1 MMKKLLLVIGVSYA
15 CITNAQVNTQ
25 LAQSLQKSL
34 DSVCAIYNIKGVTAA
49 VLIPGEGIWEG
60 TYGISKPGEPVTKNM
75 AFGMGSNTKTYVAAL
90 LLKLQQAGKL
100 SLNDTIGKWIQG
112 YPNIPG
118 NVTIKQCI
126 NHTSGIAEYL
136 SAAVND
142 SLLENPP
149 KIWTLPEILSTV
161 SAPNFAPGTSWS
173 YSNTGYVIAG
183 IIIEAVTGKTYQQAM
198 HEWILDSAGY
208 NHTFFYG
215 EPNSAPS
222 PGQWTMNLTGT
233 SMVEMNSYP
242 VNIIPQLFSLASTA
256 GGLMCTASDNVRFWF
271 DLVKGNLLDR
281 SLFKEMI
288 QVVPVSSG
296 TSYGLGLFRLN
307 RRINNRTVYSHGGTF
322 LGFINENVIDTFSG
336 AVVSVLNNQ
345 DSISNSRIL
354 SSVVPALHR
363 HTLNLQYLS
372 VAQPKLHQSIKVYP
386 NPANHYL
393 AIDEY
398 SKLSEIKLMDLTG
411 RVRLETVAQP
421 QINTAELPDGM
432 YILWATDKDGENH
445 YYQRILIQH

>member
-1 MMKKLLLVIGVSYA
+1 MIKKLLLLLTFSYGVLVH
-15 CITNAQVNTQ
+15 AQINPQ
-25 LAQSLQKSL
+25 MAQSLQKSL
-34 DSVCAIYNIKGVTAA
+34 DSVCTLYNIKGATAA
-49 VLIPGEGIWEG
+49 VLVPGQGIWEG
-60 TYGISKPGEPVTKNM
+60 THGISKPNEPVNKSM
-75 AFGMGSNTKTYVAAL
+75 AFGMGSNTKTYIAAL

-118 NVTIKQCI
+118 SVTIKQCL
-126 NHTSGIAEYL
+126 NHTTGIAEYL

-142 SLLENPP
+142 SLLQNPP
-149 KIWTLPEILSTV
+149 KIWTLQEMLTTV
-161 SAPNFAPGTSWS
+161 KEPNFAPGTSWS
-173 YSNTGYVIAG
+173 YSNTGYIIAG

-215 EPNSAPS
+215 EPNSAPL

-233 SMVEMNSYP
+233 SMVEMNSYQ

-281 SLFKEMI
+281 TLFKEMLEF
-288 QVVPVSSG
+288 VPVSSG
-296 TSYGLGLFRLN
+296 TSYGLGIFRYN
-307 RRINNRTVYSHGGTF
+307 RRTNGRTVYSHGGTF

-336 AVVSVLNNQ
+336 AVISVLTNQ

-354 SSVVPALHR
+354 SSVIPALHR
-363 HTLNLQYLS
+363 HTLGLQYLG
-372 VAQPKLHQSIKVYP
+372 VNQPNTYHTLKVFP
-386 NPANHYL
+386 NPANDL
-393 AIDEY
+393 LSISEY
-398 SKLSEIKLMDLTG
+398 QNLNEIKLIDLTG
-411 RVRLETVAQP
+411 KVHLYTFAQP
-421 QINTAELPDGM
+421 QINIKELPDGIYM
-432 YILWATDKDGENH
+432 LWASDKDGENY